1 MSERSDS
8 STSRTIRRRSVLAL
22 LCALFVPLSV
32 ASETSS
38 EGQFRQEGAAISTL
52 GGATDTET
60 GNEPALPRQPEGF
73 GAGGYGVSG
82 YGI

>member
-1 MSERSDS
+1 MAPARYGVFTYASAGRRDIHDMSGRSDS

-22 LCALFVPLSV
+22 FCALFVPLSL

-38 EGQFRQEGAAISTL
+38 EGQFR
-52 GGATDTET
+52 
-60 GNEPALPRQPEGF
+60 GF

-82 YGI
+82 YGT